1 MSVGSLNN
9 MRQECESLREELRVL
24 SEKLL
29 KQHDA
34 ALESQVCRS
43 YSLVGRIRTVIYP
56 LPWKVRYVEVIVW
69 LVV

>member
-1 MSVGSLNN
+1 MSVDSLNN

-34 ALESQVCRS
+34 ALESQVS
-43 YSLVGRIRTVIYP
+43 TFANQDSESTYGLFDWTV
-56 LPWKVRYVEVIVW
+56 LMEASVMRH
-69 LVV
+69 